1 MAFLENIF
9 GKAFAGRKSATR
21 SRRVPARKPAR
32 RLGIENMERRMM
44 MSVNMTG
51 SSVANN
57 LHGFMAPTLLAGT
70 SQLTGK
76 GLAVGSSAVAVKTI
90 TLPITIAAP
99 AAPTLT
105 VTAYSSSQLDLA
117 WSGVSNTG
125 GYLVDEWINGAW
137 KQVASVGSTT
147 TSYSFAGLSA
157 STTYYFDVAVYNLAG
172 TTWANFQSATT
183 GVAVN
188 EPTAATP
195 YSLASGTLFAAG
207 GPSYLDVQQGQ
218 VGDCWLLASLA
229 EVAARDPA
237 DIRNMFTADGTTV
250 ENGATVSLYTVRFFN
265 NSGVAKYV
273 TVDTELPSG
282 GGYYDQTTNGNLWVA
297 LAEKAYAEANGAGI
311 VTSSDDGSDSYAALS
326 GGYPQ
331 WALQAITGKSAGDY
345 SINPANIAT
354 DWNAGDLVV
363 ICTGS
368 SPVSSEI
375 VSSHCYAVVNYNASS
390 SVPFEVFNPWGTNA
404 SGWALS
410 TFNGNQVYGLFNA
423 NGSFLS
429 QNFTMQGTGGGT
441 EPGVDTSKHPG
452 MKAATDLLLSQW
464 ALSQN

>member
-1 MAFLENIF
+1 
-9 GKAFAGRKSATR
+9 
-21 SRRVPARKPAR
+21 
-32 RLGIENMERRMM
+32 MM
-44 MSVNMTG
+44 MSANMTG
-51 SSVANN
+51 NSAANN
-57 LHGFMAPTLLAGT
+57 LHSFTAPALLAGT
-70 SQLTGK
+70 KQLTGT
-76 GLAVGSSAVAVKTI
+76 GVAVRSSAITI
-90 TLPITIAAP
+90 KNIVLPIKIAVP
-99 AAPTLT
+99 AAPSLA
-105 VTAYSSSQLDLA
+105 VTAYSASQINLA
-117 WSGVSNTG
+117 WTGVSGTA
-125 GYLVDEWINGAW
+125 GYLVDEWVNGAW
-137 KQVASVGSTT
+137 KQIASVSSTT
-147 TSYSFAGLSA
+147 TSYSFAGLNA
-157 STTYYFDVAVYNLAG
+157 NTTYYFDVAAYNLAG
-172 TTWANFQSATT
+172 TTWANFRSATT

-195 YSLASGTLFAAG
+195 YNPVSGTLFAAA

-250 ENGATVSLYTVRFFN
+250 ENGVTVSLYTVRFFN

-282 GGYYDQTTNGNLWVA
+282 GGYYDQTTNGVLWVA
-297 LAEKAYAEANGAGI
+297 LAEKAYAEANGADI

-331 WALQAITGKSAGDY
+331 WALQAITGKSASDY
-345 SINPANIAT
+345 SINPAKIAT

-375 VSSHCYAVVNYNASS
+375 VSSHCYAVVKYTASS

-429 QNFTMQGTGGGT
+429 QNFTTQGIGSGVEAGGET
-441 EPGVDTSKHPG
+441 ETHRGIET
-452 MKAATDLLLSQW
+452 ATDLIFAGW
-464 ALSQN
+464 AVSQN